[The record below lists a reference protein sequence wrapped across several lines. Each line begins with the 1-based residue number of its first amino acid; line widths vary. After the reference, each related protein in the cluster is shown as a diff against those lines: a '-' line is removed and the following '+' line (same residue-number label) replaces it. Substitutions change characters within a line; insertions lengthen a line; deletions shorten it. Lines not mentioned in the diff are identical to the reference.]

1 MMLLLL
7 LHFTTHNL
15 SQWSLAM
22 IMALSLSGTLKTGA
36 NLLNLEMHMEKATSS
51 QQLPLI
57 QRSED
62 LFQPD
67 QTVL

>member
-7 LHFTTHNL
+7 LHFTTHSL
-15 SQWSLAM
+15 SQLSLAM

-36 NLLNLEMHMEKATSS
+36 NLLNLAMHMEKATSS